1 MGEEA
6 AAEVPAE
13 ARQVRALVRALDQ
26 AQAQVV
32 QVVHQVE
39 VAAAP
44 GTQGKHADLDHCTC
58 FF

>member
-1 MGEEA
+1 MVEEDA
-6 AAEVPAE
+6 VEDRQA
-13 ARQVRALVRALDQ
+13 QVRVRVLVLAPDQ

-44 GTQGKHADLDHCTC
+44 GTQGKHINLSR
-58 FF
+58 